1 MDFFKRSPLW
11 NNENKSCLNDIKFW
25 EVSGNLKTNQFWKL
39 QLSISC
45 GTQKSAKIPRHVA
58 KMIRPF
64 WIYDTYKI
72 NFQVKYY
79 FVSLQDYNTKT
90 DFSILFCNWTK
101 KHEIEKFCFWKN
113 VYICLRNSHERKKWT
128 SQKKQQWVHSFK
140 GFVIAEKDCNFQ
152 LRYAMRVG
160 RSHNGAKKIWSCIIK
175 WYFVLKLFWRK
186 AKKNC
191 SCDWEKLLKFEA
203 EGPIICKFFE
213 ISRAIYLNSE
223 RSEQF
228 L

>member
-1 MDFFKRSPLW
+1 MEGKPQHLQIILVPGLGHFDRFLGFSNWSPLW
-11 NNENKSCLNDIKFW
+11 NNENKTKF
-25 EVSGNLKTNQFWKL
+25 SGNPKTSKFWKL

-128 SQKKQQWVHSFK
+128 SQKNNSECTVSKALLSQ
-140 GFVIAEKDCNFQ
+140 
-152 LRYAMRVG
+152 
-160 RSHNGAKKIWSCIIK
+160 KKI
-175 WYFVLKLFWRK
+175 
-186 AKKNC
+186 
-191 SCDWEKLLKFEA
+191 
-203 EGPIICKFFE
+203 
-213 ISRAIYLNSE
+213 AIFN
-223 RSEQF
+223 
-228 L
+228 

>member
-186 AKKNC
+186 AKK
-191 SCDWEKLLKFEA
+191 KLFLWLRKT
-203 EGPIICKFFE
+203 FE
-213 ISRAIYLNSE
+213 IRGWRPDNLQN
-223 RSEQF
+223 F
-228 L
+228 WD